1 MEGEEIAVN
10 GTFSID
16 AAAQLAGKPSMM
28 SPEGG
33 QVMTGHNHGEMDVGG
48 NENQKEEHEIK
59 PKAAVSKSLS
69 VDDQAKKDFTTFIY
83 RLPEMERCPGQR

>member
-1 MEGEEIAVN
+1 MREITLGSAFGDSYVVEAGLMEGEEIVVN

-33 QVMTGHNHGEMDVGG
+33 QVMTGHNHGGTTTESNVSH
-48 NENQKEEHEIK
+48 ESHEEQNK
-59 PKAAVSKSLS
+59 STTSK
-69 VDDQAKKDFTTFIY
+69 T
-83 RLPEMERCPGQR
+83 